1 MGLRSLPSFLE
12 YARKQVR
19 AYRRVGLTAIA
30 TSGCVLG
37 IRFLGILQSLE
48 LAALD
53 EFSQWQPPV
62 PPDDRITLVTIDD
75 EDISRMGNWPMS
87 DQMLADLLTQIRDQ
101 EPRVIGLDLYRELA
115 VGEGQA
121 DLQAVFATTPNLIGI
136 EKLADETT
144 LGIRAPE
151 ALSDRRQVGFNNV
164 IVDTD
169 NRVRRSVVFW
179 NLDGQN
185 RRSLALQLALAYLK
199 PKNLDLQAAP
209 HNRPYFQLG
218 QSVFYPLKADSGG
231 YVRVDAGGYQILTQF
246 RRTAAP
252 LRMVSLTQVLAGDI
266 NPADFR
272 DRIVLIGSTAESLK
286 DFFYIG
292 VQRGQRGSALPISGV
307 ELQGRFVSQI
317 LGAALEGRSLIRT
330 LPEPLEWGWVFL
342 WTLTGVWLTWH
353 FQKPRPVVLS
363 ILGLMLALGATSYGL
378 LLLAWW
384 VPVVPAGLALSV
396 GAAAIILH
404 KAHLQD
410 ELNKSK
416 EFLNSVINSI
426 PDPIFVKDQQHR
438 WIVLNEAFCRFVGR
452 SQQELLDQNDFAI
465 FPSDQAHL
473 LRSQDEDTFTSGIA
487 QETEARLTTLRGDTY
502 DVATKR
508 SLHRDA
514 AGNFFLVGLIHDI
527 TQRKQLEVELRRK
540 TEELSRSNAELRHN
554 EDRLRHLAYHDGL
567 TGLPNRDL
575 FEEQLQHF
583 VNWSQEHDQITAV
596 LFLDLDGF
604 KQINDTYGH
613 GMGNLLLKAV
623 AQRLVRC
630 LRNSDIVA
638 RFGGD
643 EFVVLLPSI
652 PVEQDVITVA
662 GKLMGALTRP
672 FVLENQ
678 TIQVTT
684 SIGIGLYPSDGTTPA
699 ELLEKA
705 DLAMYQAKQQGKNAY
720 VLASQ
725 LLTLDKT

>member
-1 MGLRSLPSFLE
+1 MGFRSLPSFLE

-62 PPDDRITLVTIDD
+62 PVDDRITLVTIDD
-75 EDISRMGNWPMS
+75 EDINRMGKWPMS
-87 DQMLADLLTQIRDQ
+87 DQTLADLLTQIQAQ
-101 EPRVIGLDLYRELA
+101 EPRVVGLDLYRELA

-121 DLQAVFATTPNLIGI
+121 ALQAIFATTPNLIGI

-144 LGIRAPE
+144 LGIPAPDI
-151 ALSDRRQVGFNNV
+151 LSDRRQVGFNNV

-179 NLDGQN
+179 NLDGEN

-199 PKNLDLQAAP
+199 PENLDLQAAP
-209 HNRPYFQLG
+209 RNRPYFQLG
-218 QSVFYPLKADSGG
+218 QSVFYPLKANSGG

-246 RRTAAP
+246 RRTEAP
-252 LRMVSLTQVLAGDI
+252 FRRVSLTQVLAGDI
-266 NPADFR
+266 NPEDFR

-292 VQRGQRGSALPISGV
+292 VQRGQQGSALPISGV

-330 LPEPLEWGWVFL
+330 LPEPLECGWVFL
-342 WTLTGVWLTWH
+342 WTLAGVGLTWR
-353 FQKPRPVVLS
+353 FQKPRPVLLS

-378 LLLAWW
+378 LLMAWW
-384 VPVVPAGLALSV
+384 LPMVPAGLALSS

-404 KAHLQD
+404 KTHLQD

-452 SQQELLDQNDFAI
+452 SQQDLLDQNDFAI
-465 FPSDQAHL
+465 FPSDQAQL
-473 LRSQDEDTFTSGIA
+473 LRSQDEDTFTSGTD

-508 SLHRDA
+508 SIHRDA

-567 TGLPNRDL
+567 TGLPNRDF
-575 FEEQLQHF
+575 FEEQLQYF
-583 VNWSQEHDQITAV
+583 VDWSQENDQITAV

-613 GMGNLLLKAV
+613 SMGNLLLKAV
-623 AQRLVRC
+623 AQRLVRS

-652 PVEQDVITVA
+652 PLEQDVITVA
-662 GKLMGALTRP
+662 GKLMDALTCP

-678 TIQVTT
+678 TIHVTT
-684 SIGIGLYPSDGTTPA
+684 SIGIGLCPSDGTTPA

-720 VLASQ
+720 MLASQ
-725 LLTLDKT
+725 VLTFDKT